1 MRTWVGW
8 EKGCNNTF
16 TPGRVTQLCAAGT
29 GGGGAVLAHPTIV
42 PSVHF
47 LNCGGL
53 SFLLCWK
60 RTLGSPLV
68 IPFLPCGMLVA
79 VSQQGKG

>member
-8 EKGCNNTF
+8 EKGCQQH
-16 TPGRVTQLCAAGT
+16 VHATQLCAAGT
-29 GGGGAVLAHPTIV
+29 GGGGAVPAHPTIV